1 MIESLRH
8 KLNPTQCV
16 KLITF
21 IENNKYRKQME
32 LWVKDNMRKF
42 SEEEES
48 PPAEDPGIMK
58 MVKLER
64 L

>member
-1 MIESLRH
+1 MRH
-8 KLNPTQCV
+8 LLTPTQCV

-32 LWVKDNMRKF
+32 MWVKDNMRKF
-42 SEEEES
+42 SEESES
-48 PPAEDPGIMK
+48 APATDPGILKMMK
-58 MVKLER
+58 MER